1 MKEMEGLYEPLIF
14 ELSGEGKKA
23 FEIKDEFEEGEL
35 GIPGELLR
43 EDLENFPEVS
53 EREVVR
59 HYVRISQLNYCVDK
73 GLYPLGSCT
82 MKYNPK
88 VNEKVASLEGFTEAH
103 PCLPEEL
110 VQGNLKIF
118 RQLEQLLKKLT
129 GLKAF
134 TLAPAAGAHGELTG
148 IMIIRRYLESKG
160 QARKVVLIPDSA
172 HGTNPA
178 SATFAGYHVK
188 EIPSNERGTLDLEKF
203 KEALNEDVAAL
214 MITNPNTL
222 GIFESDIV
230 EIAELLHKNGSFLYM
245 DGANMNAFLGKVRVS
260 DLGVDVLHLN
270 LHKTFSTP
278 HGGGGPGSGPVGVS
292 EKLVNFLPYPRLVE
306 RDGKLYWE
314 MGGVRDFRV
323 RTFYANFLVLIKA
336 LAYILELGEEGLR
349 RVSEIA
355 VLNASYLRKKLEA
368 KYILKYKSPTMHE
381 FVLSDATIKKHGV
394 STMDVAK
401 RLLDYGFHPPTVYF
415 PLIVPGAMMIEPT
428 ETESKRDLDMFA
440 EAMLKIAEEAEKNP
454 ELLHSAPHHTPVR
467 RLDEVLA
474 ARKPVLRWTPELS
487 RREGES

>member
-1 MKEMEGLYEPLIF
+1 M
-14 ELSGEGKKA
+14 
-23 FEIKDEFEEGEL
+23 
-35 GIPGELLR
+35 
-43 EDLENFPEVS
+43 
-53 EREVVR
+53 
-59 HYVRISQLNYCVDK
+59 RISQMNYAVDK
-73 GLYPLGSCT
+73 GFYPLGSCT

-88 VNEKVASLEGFTEAH
+88 INEKVAAFEEFTGAH
-103 PCLPEEL
+103 PYLPEEL
-110 VQGNLKIF
+110 VQGNLRIFKELEEYLMKI
-118 RQLEQLLKKLT
+118 T

-148 IMIIRRYLESKG
+148 IMMIRQYLEDHG
-160 QARKVVLIPDSA
+160 NPRKVVLIPDSA

-178 SATFAGYHVK
+178 SATFAGYTVK
-188 EIPSNERGTLDLEKF
+188 EIPSNEYGTLDLEKF

-222 GIFESDIV
+222 GVFETNII

-245 DGANMNAFLGKVRVS
+245 DGANMNAFLGKVKVS

-292 EKLVNFLPYPRLVE
+292 EKLVNYLPYPRLVE
-306 RDGKLYWE
+306 KDGKLFWDY
-314 MGGVRDFRV
+314 GDLKSFRI

-336 LAYILELGEEGLR
+336 LAYILELGEEGLKE
-349 RVSEIA
+349 VSEIA
-355 VLNASYLRKKLEA
+355 VLNANYLRKKLEK
-368 KYILKYKSPTMHE
+368 KYSLKYKSPTMHE
-381 FVLSDATIKKHGV
+381 FVLSDATIKKYGV

-467 RLDEVLA
+467 RLDEVKA
-474 ARKPVLRWTPELS
+474 ARKPILRWK
-487 RREGES
+487 REEKE